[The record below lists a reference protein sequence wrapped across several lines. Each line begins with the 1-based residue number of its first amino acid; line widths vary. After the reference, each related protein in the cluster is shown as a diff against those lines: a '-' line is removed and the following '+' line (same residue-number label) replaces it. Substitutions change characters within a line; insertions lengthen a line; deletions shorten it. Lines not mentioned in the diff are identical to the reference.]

1 MAEPAV
7 TWNPPANVIAAI
19 DALQIR
25 DVQGSL
31 KSDGRPV
38 QLSPPVGVVALGR
51 AMKARFPTTLGPP
64 QLRAGSAHHGTS
76 PRRDVHEEGRAIDL
90 MIPNITTGEE
100 IANFLS
106 LNAQALGLQGLIFRR
121 KNWYSNYPAGRRLV
135 PYGGRSPHTD
145 HVHFEVSPD
154 YAYRSATQVNEILAQ
169 IDAGGGG
176 GSGPSTSSNFWL
188 YAFGAVL
195 IGGAAALILTKD
207 SR

>member
-7 TWNPPANVIAAI
+7 AWSPPANVLAAI
-19 DALQIR
+19 DALRIR

-51 AMKARFPTTLGPP
+51 ALKAKFPTTLGPA
-64 QLRAGSAHHGTS
+64 QIRAGSSHHGTG

-90 MIPNITTGEE
+90 MIPNLATGEQ

-106 LNAQALGLQGLIFRR
+106 LNAQALGLQGVIFRR
-121 KNWYSNYPAGRRLV
+121 RNWYSNYPVGRRFV
-135 PYGGRSPHTD
+135 DYRGRSPHTD
-145 HVHFEVSPD
+145 HVHMEVSPD
-154 YAYRSATQVNEILAQ
+154 YAYRSAAEVDAVMAQ
-169 IDAGGGG
+169 IDAGGG
-176 GSGPSTSSNFWL
+176 SAPSSHFWL